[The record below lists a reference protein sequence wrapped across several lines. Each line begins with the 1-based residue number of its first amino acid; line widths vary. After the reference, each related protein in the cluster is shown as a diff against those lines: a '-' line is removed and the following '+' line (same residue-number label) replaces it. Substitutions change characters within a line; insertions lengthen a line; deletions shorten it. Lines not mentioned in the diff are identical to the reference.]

1 MRMPGGGEGS
11 EGERWERGG
20 DGKRCEGGDA
30 NREGIVKGPLQQQIQ
45 VYTMCAVLRSELRF
59 EEG

>member
-20 DGKRCEGGDA
+20 DGKRCEGSDA
-30 NREGIVKGPLQQQIQ
+30 DRGGIVKGSLQ
-45 VYTMCAVLRSELRF
+45 
-59 EEG
+59 